1 LTLALNYAV
10 GARVRSYDFPGH
22 DDCYIEGLVL
32 DVNRAA
38 GVYRVLVDT
47 VVWEGRALPVR
58 EGRVVSPPLN
68 GRPGMWGPTKGV
80 VLADVQIV
88 GALE

>member
-1 LTLALNYAV
+1 MTLALNYAV

-47 VVWEGRALPVR
+47 VVWEGKEKPVR

-80 VLADVQIV
+80 VLAERQIV
-88 GALE
+88 GALD